1 MNRFIE
7 YRGYFILI
15 QSRSDNLVFSGSAY
29 LDYDCTIEADDIN
42 GIPIGYIGYEEHWLV
57 KKIKHIIDTKIEA
70 EHKKKGIGYGNYKD
84 RRAGTEGSR

>member
-15 QSRSDNLVFSGSAY
+15 QSGNDNLVFSGSAY
-29 LDYDCTIEADDIN
+29 LDYDCTVEAYDIN
-42 GIPIGYIGYEEHWLV
+42 GIPINYIGYEEHWLI

-70 EHKKKGIGYGNYKD
+70 EHKKERNWLWKLQRQANRH
-84 RRAGTEGSR
+84 RRK